1 VTAGRSPL
9 RRRGLVWPSLARPSL
24 ARPSLARPSLARPSL
39 ARPSLSRV
47 AALLAGLLLLGA
59 SPAAAQSP
67 PLAEPP
73 VAVGITAQPIAAFD
87 IRDPSRR
94 QFGLLEFRGGL
105 VLRSPNKN
113 FGGISAI
120 RLAPDGA
127 HFISLSDRGWWL
139 RGRIVYDDTR
149 PTAIADA
156 EMAPILGADGRPLA
170 ARGWF
175 DTESIAEDGGTL
187 YVGIERVHQIVRF
200 NYGKDGLLARGQPI
214 AVPPGLRTLPANK
227 GLEALVFVPKGLH
240 QKESA
245 LAGTLIA
252 ISERGLDKA
261 GNINAFLIGGPAP
274 GGFAVKRNASYDISD
289 AALLPGGDLL
299 LLERRFNWT
308 SGLSVRMRR
317 IALGEIKP
325 GALVD
330 GPILFEA
337 DLGYEIDNMEGL
349 SVHRGASGEI
359 VLTLISDD
367 NFSMIQ
373 RTLLLQF
380 TLADP

>member
-1 VTAGRSPL
+1 VTADRTPL
-9 RRRGLVWPSLARPSL
+9 RRRGLAWPSRRTL
-24 ARPSLARPSLARPSL
+24 
-39 ARPSLSRV
+39 
-47 AALLAGLLLLGA
+47 AALLAGLLVLAANPGA
-59 SPAAAQSP
+59 AQAPAA
-67 PLAEPP
+67 AEPP
-73 VAVGITAQPIAAFD
+73 VAIEVQAQPIAAFD
-87 IRDPSRR
+87 IRDPSHR

-105 VLRSPNKN
+105 VLRSPYKN

-120 RLAPDGA
+120 RVAADGA
-127 HFISLSDRGWWL
+127 HFIALSDKGWWW
-139 RGRIVYDDTR
+139 RARIVYEDTR
-149 PTAIADA
+149 PIAIADA

-214 AVPPGLRTLPANK
+214 AVPPAMRLLPANK
-227 GLEALVFVPKGLH
+227 GLEALVFVPKGSLP
-240 QKESA
+240 KYPA

-261 GNINAFLIGGPAP
+261 GNINAFLIGGTSP
-274 GGFAVKRNASYDISD
+274 GSFAVKRSASYDISD

-299 LLERRFNWT
+299 LLERKFSWT
-308 SGLSVRMRR
+308 SGLSIRIRR
-317 IALGEIKP
+317 IALGDIMP
-325 GALVD
+325 NALVD
-330 GPILFEA
+330 GAILFEA

-349 SVHRGASGEI
+349 SVHRSAGGEI

-380 TLADP
+380 TLAEP